1 MGDGRPFFLKLFN
14 SVNTFLDL
22 TNGFEKEDYGMN
34 VYVVLTVFI
43 NKIFEK
49 EKDVISEKKIIIIDI
64 EKTEQSTLRC
74 DGI

>member
-1 MGDGRPFFLKLFN
+1 MGDGRPLFLKLFN
-14 SVNTFLDL
+14 SVNTFLNL

-43 NKIFEK
+43 YTIFEK

>member
-1 MGDGRPFFLKLFN
+1 MDDGRPFFLKLFN

-34 VYVVLTVFI
+34 VYVVLTVLI
-43 NKIFEK
+43 YTIFEK
-49 EKDVISEKKIIIIDI
+49 EKDIISEKKIIIIDI
-64 EKTEQSTLRC
+64 EKTELSTLRC

>member
-43 NKIFEK
+43 YTIFEK
-49 EKDVISEKKIIIIDI
+49 EKDVITEKKIIIIVI

>member
-1 MGDGRPFFLKLFN
+1 MDDGRPFFLKLFN

>member
-1 MGDGRPFFLKLFN
+1 MGDGRPLFLKLFN
-14 SVNTFLDL
+14 SVNTFLNL

-43 NKIFEK
+43 YTIFEK

-64 EKTEQSTLRC
+64 EKTEQSTLWC